1 MKRIAIEIDG
11 VLRDTYEK
19 IDQLYQ
25 KFFIDELELVDE
37 DFQYEIKKPFDTD
50 NIRNH
55 FAFKTD
61 EEYYSFM
68 YEEFIMQIFG
78 HAPSTELS
86 TFLDFSKI
94 IKNYKNKIEFI
105 LVGEQVGKTKPAT
118 LFFIAKFGCEIDKII
133 FYNKNNIDRIEN
145 EFDILLAASPSLI
158 EFYKD
163 KTTIKY
169 ETSYNSNINS
179 EITISEL
186 KELELTLNNILDND
200 D

>member
-1 MKRIAIEIDG
+1 MKRVAIEING

-19 IDQLYQ
+19 IEQLYQ

-37 DFQYEIKKPFDTD
+37 DFQFNITKPFDTEKVQ
-50 NIRNH
+50 NH

-68 YEEFIMQIFG
+68 YEEFVMQIFG

-86 TFLDFSKI
+86 TFTEFNSI
-94 IKNYKNKIEFI
+94 VKNLKEEFEFV
-105 LVGEQVGKTKPAT
+105 LVSEQIAKTRPAT
-118 LFFIAKFGCEIDKII
+118 LFFISKFGCEIDKII
-133 FYNKNNIDRIEN
+133 FYNKNNIQKITN
-145 EFDILLAASPSLI
+145 EFDILVAASPSLI

-179 EITISEL
+179 EIIIKGI
-186 KELELTLNNILDND
+186 KELESTLTKIIRNYD
-200 D
+200 